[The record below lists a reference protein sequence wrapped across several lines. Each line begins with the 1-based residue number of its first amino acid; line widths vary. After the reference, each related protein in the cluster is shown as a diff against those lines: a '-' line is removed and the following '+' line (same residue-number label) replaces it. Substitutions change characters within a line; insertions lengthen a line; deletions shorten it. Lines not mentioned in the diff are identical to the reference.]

1 MWDLG
6 ITGGRSRPWK
16 AVQAE
21 TGSLWE
27 TGVDTVGARQA
38 VGKLR

>member
-6 ITGGRSRPWK
+6 ITGGRSRLWK

-21 TGSLWE
+21 TETE
-27 TGVDTVGARQA
+27 TGVDGVGARQA